1 MLAASDVRRLTR
13 SSRRIR
19 TVATLVDVPAGA
31 AVLIEG
37 PRIPVGPGSSRSVL
51 IAEGLLLLLTD
62 DTSGSTPAVAVEILL
77 AGANLVELALIG
89 RVDDLT

>member
-1 MLAASDVRRLTR
+1 M
-13 SSRRIR
+13 
-19 TVATLVDVPAGA
+19 
-31 AVLIEG
+31 
-37 PRIPVGPGSSRSVL
+37 L
-51 IAEGLLLLLTD
+51 IAEDLLLLLTD